1 MFGELTQK
9 LESILK
15 KLRGE
20 GRITEK
26 NIEESL
32 RAVRR
37 ALLEADVHYKV
48 ARDFITSVTEKA
60 IGQDVIRS
68 ITPAQQIIK
77 IIYDELTL
85 VLGEP
90 FRDIQLQRN
99 PPTIVMIVGLQG
111 SGKTTFCA
119 KLARYIQKR
128 GRRPV
133 LASADVYRPAA
144 RKQLEVLGK
153 TVNTPVVG
161 MDASQPIEIAK
172 RSCEECKRLNGD
184 VLILD
189 TAGRL
194 QIDDTMM
201 RELEELKQ
209 LLQPQEIF
217 FVADGMT
224 GQDAVNSASVFRER
238 LDFTGIVLTK
248 LDGDARG
255 GAALSIRAVT
265 GKQIRF
271 VSVGEKGDD
280 IEPFHPERMASRIL
294 GMGDIVSL
302 VEKAQESVDKEQ
314 AEKLEEKLRR
324 AEFTFEDF
332 KDQIQQIKK
341 MGSLEQMIEMI
352 PGMNRFGLSG
362 LQVDEL
368 QFKKVEAIINS
379 MTLEERQN
387 PKIIN
392 GSRRLRIARGSGS
405 SVQDINR
412 LLNQFFQMQKMIKNL
427 SRFNFGKQ
435 KAGIKLF

>member
-48 ARDFITSVTEKA
+48 ARDFIASVTEKA

-153 TVNTPVVG
+153 NINTPVVG

-184 VLILD
+184 VLIID

-362 LQVDEL
+362 FQVDEL

>member
-379 MTLEERQN
+379 MTREERQN